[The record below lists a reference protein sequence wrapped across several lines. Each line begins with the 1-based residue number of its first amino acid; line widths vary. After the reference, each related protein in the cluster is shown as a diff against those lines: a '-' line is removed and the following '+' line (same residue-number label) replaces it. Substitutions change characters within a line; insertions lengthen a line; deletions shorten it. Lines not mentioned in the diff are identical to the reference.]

1 MSGSRAAAQLGG
13 TSLCCSSM
21 RVEGVYASSLRWISI
36 CDCTPNCGGGTVCN
50 AERAATLVS
59 HRGVSC
65 SKSLSS
71 DVQSNQSLQHWQLSG
86 STPNNVPIN
95 TVPRFEPEYSI

>member
-1 MSGSRAAAQLGG
+1 MHQVDVGYPFA
-13 TSLCCSSM
+13 
-21 RVEGVYASSLRWISI
+21 
-36 CDCTPNCGGGTVCN
+36 TVFLIVVVGQSVMLK
-50 AERAATLVS
+50 AATLVS

-86 STPNNVPIN
+86 STPNNVPIK